1 MSSCLV
7 GQLHRTRTLF
17 LQLNFSPPTT
27 TQIITEVTQ
36 TNNDGSIRRI
46 ENVKKVKWI
55 REGSNQSEK
64 KNLQG
69 NLSSVGWILTRSPV
83 VMLLCRSFEIEI
95 WFLCFFFRVYD
106 CEKKNENRTN
116 FDFGQRR
123 RKVNKYFFEPRLVN
137 FVVLNIKCHVTR
149 FDDHRLTV
157 IFLMR

>member
-106 CEKKNENRTN
+106 CEKKNENRPN

-137 FVVLNIKCHVTR
+137 FCSFKY
-149 FDDHRLTV
+149 
-157 IFLMR
+157 